1 MQDVNKELQS
11 ELSIL
16 VNHIRTNTKNKKGTH
31 QMKLKI
37 SKLQKQQHI
46 LLERIVNLSRMMS

>member
-1 MQDVNKELQS
+1 MLIKKLQS

-37 SKLQKQQHI
+37 SKLQKQQHM
-46 LLERIVNLSRMMS
+46 LLERIVNLSKMIS